1 MMFNYLKFRGG
12 MLSDFTKNPNDEA
25 LYCNSPGKIEARNG
39 TLTDSPHSL
48 RISISPWVCLDVDI
62 TDAA

>member
-1 MMFNYLKFRGG
+1 